1 MENLQTR
8 KPATPTRIAVRW
20 EGGAPGDPRQ
30 QPCFAAGQS
39 AVAGRDSGSPLARS
53 SPPKTQSFAA
63 NNTCGLLLG
72 LGAPAWRDSQSPFS
86 LAVSLQRCA
95 LPLASSSTRPPDEIL
110 GRKICERSHD
120 SFLCAP
126 RALALGSLLSFAL
139 PCAPR
144 LSSPSLPAQQR
155 LRVPSV
161 AIIHWPPGG
170 QEVIRDGLVAT
181 STGLA
186 RCGRRARAGRGTRQ
200 GGLAARSPRPRRGG
214 GEKREGAGRRSGKLG
229 ESRRRGRQGDALAAL
244 TAVARSLLRG
254 S

>member
-1 MENLQTR
+1 MP
-8 KPATPTRIAVRW
+8 PATPVSSPTSRQVRARW
-20 EGGAPGDPRQ
+20 QAGIQGALLPGAARRRHKASPPTIPAGSSWVLGRRRGASRSLPFLLPSLCNGALFPSLLPVPDRQ
-30 QPCFAAGQS
+30 MRSLGEKYVS
-39 AVAGRDSGSPLARS
+39 AHTIPFSARRERWRWARS
-53 SPPKTQSFAA
+53 S
-63 NNTCGLLLG
+63 L
-72 LGAPAWRDSQSPFS
+72 
-86 LAVSLQRCA
+86 
-95 LPLASSSTRPPDEIL
+95 
-110 GRKICERSHD
+110 
-120 SFLCAP
+120 
-126 RALALGSLLSFAL
+126 FAL

-214 GEKREGAGRRSGKLG
+214 GGD
-229 ESRRRGRQGDALAAL
+229 RGRDRDRHTSRKLFL
-244 TAVARSLLRG
+244 PNFRILKVMT
-254 S
+254 